1 VPDASVKPDPL
12 FAQVFQ
18 RHTNRSA
25 YDMKPPDAAALQA
38 IATAA
43 MGLGDALKLRVG
55 FAGA

>member
-1 VPDASVKPDPL
+1 
-12 FAQVFQ
+12 VFQ

-43 MGLGDALKLRVG
+43 MGLGDALKRRVG